1 MPDDELVYSTHPG
14 RFRQTPTPGQPGGLP
29 PAGQEIRLRREKQ
42 GRAGKTVTA
51 LFGFQASERQCA
63 ELGKALRRALGTGGT
78 AKAGRVELQGD
89 CLAKAGAALAALGYK
104 PRQAG
109 G

>member
-1 MPDDELVYSTHPG
+1 MADELVYSTHPEL
-14 RFRQTPTPGQPGGLP
+14 FMKAQSQGQPGGLP
-29 PAGQEIRLRREKQ
+29 PGGQEVRLRREKQ
-42 GRAGKTVTA
+42 GRSGKTVTA
-51 LFGFQASERQCA
+51 LFGFQASDRQCD
-63 ELGKALRRALGTGGT
+63 ELGKALRKALGTGGT

-89 CLAKAGAALAALGYK
+89 CLDKARAALEKLGYK